1 MLNFNKL
8 SSKISNISLELSQ
21 ESEARSKRLKKALE
35 VHDEAIVNDLLLVE
49 RVIANN
55 DKFPWMVGRP
65 IEKLDNIKPLPTNKP
80 EKFTVISTDGSQIAP
95 SHHEIAL
102 CYLVNVGLIM
112 YTYGTGEKPIQESE
126 PFVYNTDDDPF
137 ASGESKKNT
146 PVFSEDTIAVKRML
160 AEMSELANLCKK
172 AKDRGHPSI
181 AMVDG
186 TLITFNITNQM
197 WPEEYQEKILAK
209 YLSFL
214 DEIKSLGV
222 PVCGYIS
229 NSRRNDYVNFL
240 RVQTCPHKEIDCA
253 NLCVKKEDC
262 DEIVPLYDRQ
272 IWLNKLKVGE
282 RSPIFASSA
291 KILEKYNKE
300 HQICFFYLNVGDGEI
315 ARIELPRWVADN
327 EEYLERV
334 HCIVY
339 DQVLKGRGYPIV
351 IQEAHNQAVVKG
363 PDRAQ
368 FYAML
373 SRKMISDHM
382 TVSISNKE
390 LKKRGGI
397 A

>member
-21 ESEARSKRLKKALE
+21 ESQARGKRLQRALE
-35 VHDEAIVNDLLLVE
+35 VHDQAIINDLLLSE
-49 RVIANN
+49 RLVNN
-55 DKFPWMVGRP
+55 IDKFPWMVGRP
-65 IEKLDNIKPLPTNKP
+65 LEKLDNIRPLPVNKP
-80 EKFTVISTDGSQIAP
+80 EKYTVVSTDGSQIAP

-137 ASGESKKNT
+137 ASGSTKKNT
-146 PVFSEDTIAVKRML
+146 PAFSEDTIAIKRMI
-160 AEMSELANLCKK
+160 AEMTELANICKK
-172 AKDRGHPSI
+172 AKDRGHPTI

-186 TLITFNITNQM
+186 TLINWSISNQM

-209 YLSFL
+209 FLSIL
-214 DEIKSLGV
+214 DDIRALEV

-229 NSRRNDYVNFL
+229 NSRRNDYVNLL
-240 RVQTCPHKEIDCA
+240 RVQTCPHKEIDCE
-253 NLCVKKEDC
+253 NLCSQKEDC

-272 IWLNKLKVGE
+272 IWLSKLKEGE
-282 RSPIFASSA
+282 RSPILSSSA

-300 HQICFFYLNVGDGEI
+300 HQICFFYLNVGQDEI
-315 ARIELPRWVADN
+315 ARIEIPRWVADN
-327 EEYLERV
+327 EDSLNLM
-334 HCIVY
+334 HSLIY
-339 DQVLKGRGYPIV
+339 DQVQKGRGYPIV

-373 SRKMISDHM
+373 SRRMISEHM

>member
-21 ESEARSKRLKKALE
+21 ESQARGKRLQRALE
-35 VHDEAIVNDLLLVE
+35 VHDQAIINDLLLSE
-49 RVIANN
+49 RLVNN
-55 DKFPWMVGRP
+55 IDKFPWMVGRP
-65 IEKLDNIKPLPTNKP
+65 LEKLDNIKSLPVNKP
-80 EKFTVISTDGSQIAP
+80 EKYTVVSTDGSQIAP

-137 ASGESKKNT
+137 ASGSSKKNT
-146 PVFSEDTIAVKRML
+146 PAFSEDTIAIKRMI
-160 AEMSELANLCKK
+160 AEMTELANICKK
-172 AKDRGHPSI
+172 AKDRGHPTI

-186 TLITFNITNQM
+186 TLINWSISNQM
-197 WPEEYQEKILAK
+197 WPEEYQEKILVK
-209 YLSFL
+209 FLSIL
-214 DEIKSLGV
+214 DDIKALEV

-229 NSRRNDYVNFL
+229 NSRRNDYVNLL
-240 RVQTCPHKEIDCA
+240 RVQTCPHKEIDCE
-253 NLCVKKEDC
+253 NLCSQKEDC

-272 IWLNKLKVGE
+272 IWLSKLKEGE
-282 RSPIFASSA
+282 RSPILSSSA

-300 HQICFFYLNVGDGEI
+300 HQICFFYLNVGQDEI
-315 ARIELPRWVADN
+315 ARIEIPRWVADN
-327 EEYLERV
+327 EDSLNLM
-334 HCIVY
+334 HSLIY
-339 DQVLKGRGYPIV
+339 DQVQKGRGYPIV

-373 SRKMISDHM
+373 SRRMISEHM

>member
-21 ESEARSKRLKKALE
+21 ESQARGKRLQKALE
-35 VHDEAIVNDLLLVE
+35 VHDQAIINDLLLSE
-49 RVIANN
+49 RLVNN
-55 DKFPWMVGRP
+55 IDKFPWMVGRP
-65 IEKLDNIKPLPTNKP
+65 LEKLDNIRSLPINKP
-80 EKFTVISTDGSQIAP
+80 DKYTVVSTDGSQIAP

-137 ASGESKKNT
+137 ASGSSKKNT
-146 PVFSEDTIAVKRML
+146 PAFSEDTIAIKRMI
-160 AEMSELANLCKK
+160 AEMTELANICKK
-172 AKDRGHPSI
+172 AKERGHPTI

-186 TLITFNITNQM
+186 TLINWSISNQM
-197 WPEEYQEKILAK
+197 WPEEYQEKILVK
-209 YLSFL
+209 FLSIL
-214 DEIKSLGV
+214 DDIKALEV

-229 NSRRNDYVNFL
+229 NSRRNDYVNLL
-240 RVQTCPHKEIDCA
+240 RVQTCPHKEIDCE
-253 NLCVKKEDC
+253 NICSQKEDC

-272 IWLNKLKVGE
+272 IWLSKLKEGE
-282 RSPIFASSA
+282 RSPILSSSA

-300 HQICFFYLNVGDGEI
+300 HQICFFYLNVGQDEI
-315 ARIELPRWVADN
+315 ARIEIPRWVADN
-327 EEYLERV
+327 ENSLNLM
-334 HCIVY
+334 HSLIY
-339 DQVLKGRGYPIV
+339 DQVQKGRGYPIV

-373 SRKMISDHM
+373 SRRMISEHM